1 MRTLQDRIRHTLE
14 KKNAILL
21 AHYYQRK
28 EIQEIAHFLG
38 DSLELARKAQQT
50 KHDIIV
56 FAGVKFMAETAKI
69 LNPDRK
75 VLLPSLE
82 AGCSLA
88 DSCPPEEFAKFKS
101 QNPNHIVV
109 SYVNTSSEIKAM
121 SDYICTSSNALKVIE
136 SIPKNQPIIF
146 APDKNLGHYL
156 NKITKR

>member
-56 FAGVKFMAETAKI
+56 FAG
-69 LNPDRK
+69 DRK
-75 VLLPSLE
+75 S
-82 AGCSLA
+82 
-88 DSCPPEEFAKFKS
+88 
-101 QNPNHIVV
+101 VV
-109 SYVNTSSEIKAM
+109 
-121 SDYICTSSNALKVIE
+121 
-136 SIPKNQPIIF
+136 
-146 APDKNLGHYL
+146 
-156 NKITKR
+156 